1 MAGKTNPKR
10 RKPQVRRSGVPL
22 MVYLEKQQAGRLTDL
37 SRDRRVTKTAIV
49 KYAVD
54 RLLLDL
60 KNGQLDLPLGLE
72 GTSKN

>member
-1 MAGKTNPKR
+1 
-10 RKPQVRRSGVPL
+10 
-22 MVYLEKQQAGRLTDL
+22 MVYLEKQQAGRLADL

-60 KNGQLDLPLGLE
+60 KSGQLDLPLGLE
-72 GTSKN
+72 AISREQA